1 MDSKKVYVQKRLVHI
16 FQKNDNHS
24 RFHSQHNWGGVGWG
38 ELIPFIE
45 HPKLALNQPE
55 IEWSPLP
62 TLYGG
67 SRGQYA
73 VVLLMKPK
81 HITP

>member
-38 ELIPFIE
+38 ELIHPFIE
-45 HPKLALNQPE
+45 HKYLHFDNEQEIHMGPK
-55 IEWSPLP
+55 
-62 TLYGG
+62 
-67 SRGQYA
+67 
-73 VVLLMKPK
+73 K
-81 HITP
+81 